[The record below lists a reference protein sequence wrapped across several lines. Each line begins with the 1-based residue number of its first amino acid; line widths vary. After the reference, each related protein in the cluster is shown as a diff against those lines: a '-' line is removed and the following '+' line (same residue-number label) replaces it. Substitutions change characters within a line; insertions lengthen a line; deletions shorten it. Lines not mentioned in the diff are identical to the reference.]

1 MYTIVGLGNPGEKYE
16 LTRHNVGQIVLRK
29 VFNEIQSLDS
39 GKVETVTL
47 ADIDC
52 RVAFP
57 DTYMNESGN
66 FMRRL
71 LKGDKADNLIVVY
84 DDVDL
89 PLGEFKITFGRGDG
103 GHNGL
108 ASIINNLQTKDFT
121 RIRIGISK
129 KNFWGNM
136 VRVRGE
142 ELADFV
148 LGRLSPKE
156 IKVLENL
163 TPRIKEVLETIA
175 KDGVN
180 VAMNKFN

>member
-16 LTRHNVGQIVLRK
+16 LTRHNAGQIVLRK
-29 VFNEIQSLDS
+29 VFADIQSLS
-39 GKVETVTL
+39 AGQIERVTL
-47 ADIDC
+47 SGADC
-52 RVAFP
+52 KVAFP

-66 FMRRL
+66 FVRRVL
-71 LKGDKADNLIVVY
+71 NGDKADNLIVVY

-89 PLGEFKITFGRGDG
+89 SLGEFKITFGRGDG
-103 GHNGL
+103 GHNGV
-108 ASIINNLQTKDFT
+108 ASLINNLQTKDFV

-136 VRVRGE
+136 VRVKGE

-163 TPRIKEVLETIA
+163 APRIKEVLETTA
-175 KDGVN
+175 TEGVN
-180 VAMNKFN
+180 VAMNKYN